1 MSSEIIFL
9 VHLFEEILVVR
20 VAAGPERDRAVGP
33 ELAGVGVDEDGHEA
47 VSLGE
52 AVHVARH
59 AAHRVLVLGVP
70 RDPAEV
76 PELELDGGHLGGGA
90 VGRPLGGVAAPRPQ
104 VHVGEWDPRGG
115 VEGREQSVCKEVVS

>member
-20 VAAGPERDRAVGP
+20 VAAGPERDGAVGP

-52 AVHVARH
+52 AVHVAGH

-90 VGRPLGGVAAPRPQ
+90 VGTPLGGVTSPSPQ
-104 VHVGEWDPRGG
+104 VHIGERDSRWGIER
-115 VEGREQSVCKEVVS
+115 SH